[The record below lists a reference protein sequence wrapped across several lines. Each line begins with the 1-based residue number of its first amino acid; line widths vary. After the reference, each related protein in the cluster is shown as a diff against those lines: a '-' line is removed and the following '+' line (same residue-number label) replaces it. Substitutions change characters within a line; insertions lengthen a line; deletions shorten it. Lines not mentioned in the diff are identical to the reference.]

1 MNREQRTKERTMY
14 KALLIIGKACFLLV
28 IIGFYLPAAF
38 DSTGL
43 QIAQSEAA
51 PALVSIM
58 LYALF
63 VSAIIG
69 FLFFILHIVDILI
82 IPTWLDNFSDFAES
96 KSINIIFITIC
107 ICCGLIPFFIN
118 LNEYGKEYQ
127 NGTKLIIAGC
137 ALIILSH
144 IIFLVIKIK
153 GDRLYRRSVSTID
166 FSNDY
171 ERDPRDI
178 CP

>member
-1 MNREQRTKERTMY
+1 MSTN
-14 KALLIIGKACFLLV
+14 LLIIGKACFLLV
-28 IIGFYLPAAF
+28 IIGFCVPIAF
-38 DSTGL
+38 DSIGL
-43 QIAQSEAA
+43 QIAQSDAA

-82 IPTWLDNFSDFAES
+82 IPQWLDNFSDIAES
-96 KSINIIFITIC
+96 KIITIMFIIIC
-107 ICCGLIPFFIN
+107 TCCGLLPFFIA
-118 LNEYGKEYQ
+118 LKEYGNEYHTGAIL
-127 NGTKLIIAGC
+127 TTVGC
-137 ALIILSH
+137 AIIILLHS
-144 IIFLVIKIK
+144 ISLAIKIK

-166 FSNDY
+166 FSKDY
-171 ERDPRDI
+171 ERNPRDI

>member
-1 MNREQRTKERTMY
+1 MY
-14 KALLIIGKACFLLV
+14 KALLIIGKACFLLI
-28 IIGFYLPAAF
+28 IIGFYLPVAF

-51 PALVSIM
+51 PALVSII
-58 LYALF
+58 LYVLF
-63 VSAIIG
+63 VTAIIG

-82 IPTWLDNFSDFAES
+82 IPEWLDSFSDIAES
-96 KSINIIFITIC
+96 KIITSMFIIIC
-107 ICCGLIPFFIN
+107 ICCGLLPFFIA
-118 LNEYGKEYQ
+118 LNEYGNEYQ
-127 NGTKLIIAGC
+127 TGALLTAVGC
-137 ALIILSH
+137 AIIILLHS
-144 IIFLVIKIK
+144 ISLAIKIK

-166 FSNDY
+166 FSKDY

>member
-1 MNREQRTKERTMY
+1 MY
-14 KALLIIGKACFLLV
+14 KALLIIGKASFLLV
-28 IIGFYLPAAF
+28 IIGFCIPVAF

-51 PALVSIM
+51 PALVSII
-58 LYALF
+58 LYVLF
-63 VSAIIG
+63 VTAIIG

-82 IPTWLDNFSDFAES
+82 IPEWLDSFSDIAES
-96 KSINIIFITIC
+96 KIITIMFIIIC
-107 ICCGLIPFFIN
+107 ICCGLIPFFIFIKEYR
-118 LNEYGKEYQ
+118 NEYQTGAIL
-127 NGTKLIIAGC
+127 TAVGC
-137 ALIILSH
+137 AIITLTH
-144 IIFLVIKIK
+144 IISLVMKIK
-153 GDRLYRRSVSTID
+153 EDRHYRSSRSTID